1 MAVSIP
7 ADTATEVA
15 VDCSLV
21 LEHEVT
27 VGTTLV
33 TCSVF
38 IIDDRV
44 PEGIAAE
51 VFARYDTLPVEFVH
65 EG

>member
-1 MAVSIP
+1 MAV
-7 ADTATEVA
+7 DR
-15 VDCSLV
+15 SLV

-27 VGTTLV
+27 VGTTLI

-44 PEGIAAE
+44 REGIAAE
-51 VFARYDTLPVEFVH
+51 VFAR
-65 EG
+65 